1 MMFLATKYPE
11 YQNSCVGS
19 CAICHRQ
26 VSQRHS
32 QVMKSLGMKANL
44 EGGESSLS
52 HNNAS
57 IVFLSH
63 MRLDGQRKRVREN
76 QGRPI
81 QSNRLS
87 PCQKFVFSL
96 EENECSLHRG
106 VCLVNLEGKQAWLW
120 LVDKTNWI
128 LRHTPYF
135 TGSES
140 NPFPSKSQQ
149 SPGLK
154 KHTPYYHLAKAKRA
168 KCANYKKCKN
178 VKSPSHVG

>member
-1 MMFLATKYPE
+1 
-11 YQNSCVGS
+11 
-19 CAICHRQ
+19 
-26 VSQRHS
+26 
-32 QVMKSLGMKANL
+32 MKSLGMKANP

-63 MRLDGQRKRVREN
+63 MRSDGVEKEREREPRQAN
-76 QGRPI
+76 

-106 VCLVNLEGKQAWLW
+106 VCLVNLQGKQAWLW

-128 LRHTPYF
+128 LRHMTYF

-140 NPFPSKSQQ
+140 NPFSSKHQQ

-178 VKSPSHVG
+178 VKTPSHVG